1 MWADPVDNE
10 TGKLDGL
17 AKKNDTRGCSY
28 FFGYELSKQFLQKNG
43 LLSVIRAHEAQANG
57 FKMYHWG
64 GTKQFPTV
72 ITIFSAPN
80 YCDFY
85 NNKGA
90 VIKFK
95 VLFYLFRTTLS
106 IFNNFCKVSILT
118 YCQISWIFSNGPFH
132 LSLRKLLKCFIIW
145 SSQTENMTKTKF
157 FRNSSK
163 RRT

>member
-1 MWADPVDNE
+1 MWADPVDND
-10 TGKLDGL
+10 TGKLDVSG
-17 AKKNDTRGCSY
+17 AVKKNDTRGCSY
-28 FFGYELSKQFLQKNG
+28 YFGYELSKGFLQKNG

-64 GTKQFPTV
+64 GSKQFPTV

-95 VLFYLFRTTLS
+95 VLF
-106 IFNNFCKVSILT
+106 I
-118 YCQISWIFSNGPFH
+118 
-132 LSLRKLLKCFIIW
+132 
-145 SSQTENMTKTKF
+145 
-157 FRNSSK
+157 
-163 RRT
+163 

>member
-1 MWADPVDNE
+1 MMWADPVDND

-17 AKKNDTRGCSY
+17 TKSNEARGCSY
-28 FFGYELSKQFLQKNG
+28 YFGFELAKTFLQKNG
-43 LLSVIRAHEAQANG
+43 LLSIIRAHEAQANG

-64 GTKQFPTV
+64 GQKQFPTV

-95 VLFYLFRTTLS
+95 VFHPLYRTTHWISSNSCRINIPTYFPTSWMSSSGLS
-106 IFNNFCKVSILT
+106 P
-118 YCQISWIFSNGPFH
+118 SWLKKSQRCCITL
-132 LSLRKLLKCFIIW
+132 LSLIVNSTKRKWFLW
-145 SSQTENMTKTKF
+145 N
-157 FRNSSK
+157 
-163 RRT
+163 